1 MAALHPRADADV
13 SLIGIMA
20 GALHSL
26 QKADQLGY
34 RDERGQSRDISFFTS
49 EFRTTL
55 TSIGKGYP
63 PGERWLAGFYF
74 MSALVRLAALLDR
87 LDLPL
92 AARSRAHLM
101 HDVDWF
107 KHRDEQHPVSRMVT
121 TWAEALKVA
130 SDTCG
135 ALEDRLKTQGAEHA

>member
-1 MAALHPRADADV
+1 
-13 SLIGIMA
+13 MA

-34 RDERGQSRDISFFTS
+34 RDERGQSRDIDFFTR

-55 TSIGKGYP
+55 TNMGKGYP
-63 PGERWLAGFYF
+63 PEHRWLAGFYF

-107 KHRDEQHPVSRMVT
+107 KHRDEQHPVSRIVT
-121 TWAEALKVA
+121 SWDEALRVA
-130 SDTCG
+130 SDTCS
-135 ALEDRLKTQGAEHA
+135 ALEGRLRTQSA